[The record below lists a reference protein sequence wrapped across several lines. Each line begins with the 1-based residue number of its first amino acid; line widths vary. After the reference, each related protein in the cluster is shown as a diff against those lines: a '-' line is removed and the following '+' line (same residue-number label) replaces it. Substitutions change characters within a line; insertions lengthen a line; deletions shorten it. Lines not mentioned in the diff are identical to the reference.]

1 MIIEGSKIKELRE
14 REMLSQQE
22 LATKLQVSRSVVCRA
37 EKNNENMSLDRIIRY
52 ARALGVDAS
61 ELTTNP
67 LPKRAFDEY
76 MDYHKQF
83 KSFKEQYNETDADI
97 KILQCLKR
105 LNPEGQQEAVK
116 RVEELTEIPRYQ
128 YEH

>member
-76 MDYHKQF
+76 MEYHKDFEALQD
-83 KSFKEQYNETDADI
+83 EQDQDADI
-97 KILQCLKR
+97 KILQCLKK
-105 LNPEGQQEAVK
+105 LNLEGQQEAVK
-116 RVEELTEIPRYQ
+116 RVEELTEIKRYRN
-128 YEH
+128 EH

>member
-52 ARALGVDAS
+52 AKALGVDVS

-76 MDYHKQF
+76 MEYHKDLEALQD
-83 KSFKEQYNETDADI
+83 EQDQDADI
-97 KILQCLKR
+97 KILQCLKK
-105 LNPEGQQEAVK
+105 LNSEGQQEAVK
-116 RVEELTEIPRYQ
+116 RVEELTEIKRYRNE
-128 YEH
+128 Y